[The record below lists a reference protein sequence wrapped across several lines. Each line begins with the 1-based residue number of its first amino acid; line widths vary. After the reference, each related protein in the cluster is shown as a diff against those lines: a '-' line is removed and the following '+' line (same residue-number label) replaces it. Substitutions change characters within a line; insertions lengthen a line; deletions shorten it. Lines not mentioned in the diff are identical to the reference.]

1 MKHKMYNRLLSL
13 ALAVG
18 LVIGML
24 PSAAAVDT
32 VGDAGQP
39 VTLGNSDSGLELS
52 KKLVKNADGT
62 YSIQLE
68 AYATGE
74 IDVST
79 EYKAVPTDIVL
90 VLDQSG
96 SMAESFQTSST
107 SGYQKLNISENSE
120 AYSNRDNLYYFNG
133 QNYVKVSVS
142 RDLTWDG
149 FRYTY
154 SWNGQTATSY
164 GRNESIPSPLKGN
177 LYRYTTTTTTTKKQQ
192 ALKDAVTEFVNSVQ
206 AQAQEDNVDH
216 RISIVGFA
224 SDDTG
229 GLNYNNTELL
239 STNNVVNYQYARD
252 QNYQDSLVSVNSNG
266 SVNSRLTTA
275 INRIAADGGTAID
288 LGMKMAEK
296 VLDNN
301 PVSSDEER
309 NQVVIV
315 FTDGVPG
322 IYSYTNHWDDTQ
334 YDATRTQYANRA
346 ISYAS
351 SLKNSG
357 VSVYSI
363 GIFDGADAA
372 EEFST
377 YYGTDWDDSRR
388 VNRFMHYLSSNYPQ
402 ATSMTSGGTPNEKQ
416 GFYLSAADA
425 DTLKDIFQKISDD
438 IQTGGSS
445 STLDSNAIVRD
456 VLTKELQLPE
466 GTTANDITLETY
478 KAANGNTVTNP
489 DAAGAWIKD
498 SVNGITAS
506 IGADGRT
513 IDVTGFDFS
522 RNFVADT
529 GRLEGN
535 VSQTGD
541 FYGRKLVITIPVEP
555 NPDFFGGNNIDTNA
569 AGSGVYVN
577 AEETTPVDTFV
588 SPNMNIPVNCNV
600 TGNDQTI
607 YITQSA
613 DVAEMVNLSAEPN
626 GWNNAYVTITYRVT
640 DSEGNEIG
648 TYTIQPGAT
657 TGTWSGDSVS
667 PEDCKDYTVTCTV
680 TPNNG
685 TYDSVNNAPV
695 NAKSQDVNAK
705 VHVLVPKVSVN
716 DTTINLGETANF
728 SNNYTTPVE
737 EGQWVDIGN
746 HVEDVPGATQMA
758 PQVDLSYEF
767 VAGSNPSGS
776 LSYQPT
782 QDSDFNI
789 VVKIG
794 QTRLANGQYTLS
806 KNETDH
812 QEDCIKNDSEAPHDF
827 TIHVLQNYGGV
838 VITKNVIGLENDVAA
853 MNRLK
858 DSIKFTVEDEYGK
871 VVAELS
877 KDDWKGG
884 TWSGSTFNATLR
896 LPVGKY
902 TVTESGYEV
911 ENYIWTPLQ
920 TEYSFTVEK
929 DQNASVSFTNTY
941 TRDTGSLTIKKTVE
955 GLDDAALDELKNK
968 LTFTVTGPDGYSEE
982 IAFNATG
989 WEQDGNT
996 YTYTLKN
1003 VPTGSCAVTEKT
1015 GTYEDLINYTWTSG
1029 TTTSTVTVSKG
1040 ATATAALT
1048 NVYIGKDGT
1057 LNINKVVTKFA
1068 DDGKPVFDFKLTAA
1082 DGTVYYFHVDMTGT
1096 NADVSKEVVKDFAL
1110 PVGEYTIEELS
1121 NQNYKLSGVTGA
1133 TNNND
1138 GTYTVRVGSDGAA
1151 TVTFTN
1157 VGENTNI
1164 PTDGGATENR
1174 VDKIEGSVIVWKKE
1188 VYGTDHPEPQPSPNP
1203 NDKE

>member
-1 MKHKMYNRLLSL
+1 MKHKLYTRLLSL

-32 VGDAGQP
+32 VGDGAGQA

-96 SMAESFQTSST
+96 SMAEPFQTSST

-142 RDLTWDG
+142 RELTWDG

-177 LYRYTTTTTTTKKQQ
+177 LYRYTTTTTTTTKQQ

-206 AQAQEDNVDH
+206 AQAQEDGVDH
-216 RISIVGFA
+216 RIAMVGFA
-224 SDDTG
+224 SDDSRSGWST
-229 GLNYNNTELL
+229 LNYGNTELL
-239 STNNVVNYQYARD
+239 STTAVVNYRNAKDSDYK
-252 QNYQDSLVSVNSNG
+252 NSLVSVNSNG
-266 SVNSRLTTA
+266 TVNSRLTTA
-275 INRIAADGGTAID
+275 IDRIEAEGGTAIN
-288 LGMKMAEK
+288 LGMKMAQNI
-296 VLDNN
+296 LNNN
-301 PVSSDEER
+301 PVSSNEER

-315 FTDGVPG
+315 FTDGEPG
-322 IYSYTNHWDDTQ
+322 IFTDDS
-334 YDATRTQYANRA
+334 DSTRTNNYANPA
-346 ISYAS
+346 ISTA
-351 SLKNSG
+351 KAIKDKG
-357 VSVYSI
+357 VKVYSV
-363 GIFDGADAA
+363 GIFDGADASVA
-372 EEFST
+372 VDTTTTRWSNVKT
-377 YYGTDWDDSRR
+377 T
-388 VNRFMHYLSSNYPQ
+388 NRFMHYLSSNYPNAQ
-402 ATSMTSGGTPNEKQ
+402 SMSNGGTPDEKK
-416 GFYLSAADA
+416 GYYLSAADA
-425 DTLKDIFQKISDD
+425 DTLKDIFQKISDN

-466 GTTANDITLETY
+466 GTAADDITIETY

-555 NPDFFGGNNIDTNA
+555 NPAFFGGNNINTNA
-569 AGSGVYVN
+569 ADSGIYAN
-577 AEETTPVDTFV
+577 EEEATPVDIFV

-600 TGNDQTI
+600 TGNDQSI

-613 DVAEMVNLSAEPN
+613 DVTEMVNLGAEPD
-626 GWNNAYVTITYRVT
+626 GWNNSHVTIAYVVKDGDTV
-640 DSEGNEIG
+640 IG

-657 TGTWSGDSVS
+657 TGTWDGDSVS

-737 EGQWVDIGN
+737 EGQWVDIEN
-746 HVEDVPGATQMA
+746 HVEDVPGATQTA

-884 TWSGSTFNATLR
+884 TWSDSTFNATLR
-896 LPVGKY
+896 LPVGRY

-911 ENYIWTPLQ
+911 ENYSWNGTQ
-920 TEYSFTVEK
+920 TETFTVEK
-929 DQNASVSFTNTY
+929 DGTASVNFTNTY
-941 TRDTGSLTIKKTVE
+941 TL
-955 GLDDAALDELKNK
+955 A
-968 LTFTVTGPDGYSEE
+968 
-982 IAFNATG
+982 
-989 WEQDGNT
+989 EQ
-996 YTYTLKN
+996 TLKIYKN
-1003 VPTGSCAVTEKT
+1003 
-1015 GTYEDLINYTWTSG
+1015 LSG
-1029 TTTSTVTVSKG
+1029 
-1040 ATATAALT
+1040 
-1048 NVYIGKDGT
+1048 
-1057 LNINKVVTKFA
+1057 FA
-1068 DDGKPVFDFKLTAA
+1068 NEGKPVFSFKITDLGKG
-1082 DGTVYYFHVDMTGT
+1082 DVWYYHIDMTNKT
-1096 NADVSKEVVKDFAL
+1096 LNQNELVIELTL
-1110 PVGEYTIEELS
+1110 PAGHEYRVEELS
-1121 NQNYKLSGVTGA
+1121 NQNYEFVKLTQDGVVINPIPGPST
-1133 TNNND
+1133 
-1138 GTYTVRVGSDGAA
+1138 RELII
-1151 TVTFTN
+1151 
-1157 VGENTNI
+1157 ENGGQITLDKNTELVFYNAPVNSNI
-1164 PTDGGATENR
+1164 PTDGSATKNT
-1174 VDKIEGSVIVWKKE
+1174 VTSVSEGVITWKQE
-1188 VYGTDHPEPQPSPNP
+1188 PDEYGKDPNHNNINP
-1203 NDKE
+1203 NDEPAE

>member
-1 MKHKMYNRLLSL
+1 MKHKLYTRLLSL

-32 VGDAGQP
+32 VGDGAGQP

-96 SMAESFQTSST
+96 SMANSFKTSST

-142 RDLTWDG
+142 RELTWDG

-164 GRNESIPSPLKGN
+164 GRNESIPFPLKGN
-177 LYRYTTTTTTTKKQQ
+177 LYRYTTTTTTTTKQQ

-206 AQAQEDNVDH
+206 AQAQEDGVDH
-216 RISIVGFA
+216 RIAMVGFA
-224 SDDTG
+224 SDDSRSGWST
-229 GLNYNNTELL
+229 LNYGNTELL
-239 STNNVVNYQYARD
+239 STTAVVNYRNAKDSDYK
-252 QNYQDSLVSVNSNG
+252 NSLVSVNSNG
-266 SVNSRLTTA
+266 TINSRLTTA
-275 INRIAADGGTAID
+275 IDRIDAEGGTAIN
-288 LGMKMAEK
+288 LGMEMAQK
-296 VLDNN
+296 VLNNN
-301 PVSSDEER
+301 PVSSNEER

-315 FTDGVPG
+315 FTDGEPG
-322 IYSYTNHWDDTQ
+322 IFTDDS
-334 YDATRTQYANRA
+334 DSTRTNNYANPA
-346 ISYAS
+346 ISTA
-351 SLKNSG
+351 KAIKDKG
-357 VSVYSI
+357 VKVYSV
-363 GIFDGADAA
+363 GIFDGADASA
-372 EEFST
+372 AVDTTTTHWSNVKT
-377 YYGTDWDDSRR
+377 T
-388 VNRFMHYLSSNYPQ
+388 NRFMHYLSSNYPNAQ
-402 ATSMTSGGTPNEKQ
+402 SMSIGGDPDEKK
-416 GFYLSAADA
+416 GYYLSAADA

-445 STLDSNAIVRD
+445 STLDSSAIVRD

-466 GTTANDITLETY
+466 GTTANNIIIETY
-478 KAANGNTVTNP
+478 KAADGNTVTNP
-489 DAAGAWIKD
+489 DAAGAWVKD
-498 SVNGITAS
+498 QVDGITAS

-529 GRLEGN
+529 GRVEGN

-555 NPDFFGGNNIDTNA
+555 NPAFFGGNNIDTNA
-569 AGSGVYVN
+569 VDSGIYAN
-577 AEETTPVDTFV
+577 EEEATPVDTFI

-613 DVAEMVNLSAEPN
+613 DVAEMVNLSAEPD
-626 GWNNAYVTITYRVT
+626 GWNNSHVTIAYQVK
-640 DSEGNEIG
+640 DGNTVIG

-680 TPNNG
+680 TPNTG
-685 TYDSVNNAPV
+685 TNDSVNNEPV
-695 NAKSQDVNAK
+695 SAVSKDLEVA
-705 VHVLVPKVSVN
+705 VHVLIPKVSVK
-716 DTTINLGETANF
+716 DTTIHLGETANF
-728 SNNYTTPVE
+728 TDNYTTPIE

-746 HVEDVPGATQMA
+746 HVEDVPGATQTA

-794 QTRLANGQYTLS
+794 QTKLTDGQYTLS
-806 KNETDH
+806 KNEEPH
-812 QEDCIKNDSEAPHDF
+812 QEDCIENDSVKSHDF

-858 DSIKFTVEDEYGK
+858 DSIKFTVKDKDDK

-911 ENYIWTPLQ
+911 ENYIWTPSQ

-941 TRDTGSLTIKKTVE
+941 TPAEQTLTIYKNLSGFANQGQPVFSFKIWDLETGDVWYYHIDMTDKT
-955 GLDDAALDELKNK
+955 LNQDEPVIK
-968 LTFTVTGPDGYSEE
+968 LT
-982 IAFNATG
+982 
-989 WEQDGNT
+989 
-996 YTYTLKN
+996 
-1003 VPTGSCAVTEKT
+1003 
-1015 GTYEDLINYTWTSG
+1015 
-1029 TTTSTVTVSKG
+1029 
-1040 ATATAALT
+1040 
-1048 NVYIGKDGT
+1048 
-1057 LNINKVVTKFA
+1057 
-1068 DDGKPVFDFKLTAA
+1068 
-1082 DGTVYYFHVDMTGT
+1082 
-1096 NADVSKEVVKDFAL
+1096 L
-1110 PVGEYTIEELS
+1110 PAGHEYRVEELS
-1121 NQNYKLSGVTGA
+1121 NQNYEFVKLTQDGVVINPIPGPST
-1133 TNNND
+1133 
-1138 GTYTVRVGSDGAA
+1138 RELII
-1151 TVTFTN
+1151 
-1157 VGENTNI
+1157 ENGGQITLDKNTELVFYNAPVNSNI

-1174 VDKIEGSVIVWKKE
+1174 VEKVDNVIVWKKDPVE
-1188 VYGTDHPEPQPSPNP
+1188 YGNDH
-1203 NDKE
+1203 NDNITPDPDAE

>member
-1 MKHKMYNRLLSL
+1 MKHKLYNRLLSL

-32 VGDAGQP
+32 VGDGAGQP

-96 SMAESFQTSST
+96 SMDEKFQSSST
-107 SGYQKLNISENSE
+107 SGYQKLDSEYNAQ
-120 AYSNRDNLYYFNG
+120 AYSNRNNLYYYNG
-133 QNYVKVSVS
+133 QDYIKVSVS
-142 RDLTWDG
+142 REERGEWWNTYYH
-149 FRYTY
+149 YTY
-154 SWNGQTATSY
+154 TWNGQTVTSDERY
-164 GRNESIPSPLKGN
+164 GSIPSPLKGN
-177 LYRYTTTTTTTKKQQ
+177 LYRYTTTTTTTTKQQ

-206 AQAQEDNVDH
+206 AQAQEDGVDH
-216 RISIVGFA
+216 RIAMVGFA
-224 SDDTG
+224 SDDRSSS
-229 GLNYNNTELL
+229 YQNTELL
-239 STNNVVNYQYARD
+239 VTSSRYEVNYRNIRNTD
-252 QNYQDSLVSVNSNG
+252 YQSSLLSVNNDG
-266 SVNSRLTTA
+266 EVNARLTGA
-275 INRIAADGGTAID
+275 INSIDAEGGTAIN
-288 LGMKMAEK
+288 LGMKMAQNI
-296 VLDNN
+296 LNNN
-301 PVSSDEER
+301 PVSSGEER

-315 FTDGVPG
+315 FTDGEPG
-322 IYSYTNHWDDTQ
+322 IFTDDS
-334 YDATRTQYANRA
+334 DNIRTQDYANPA
-346 ISYAS
+346 ISTA
-351 SLKNSG
+351 KAIKDKG
-357 VSVYSI
+357 VKVYSV
-363 GIFDGADAA
+363 GIFDGADAD
-372 EEFST
+372 EDFSSYT
-377 YYGTDWDDSRR
+377 GSDWDNSKR
-388 VNRFMHYLSSNYPQ
+388 VNRFMHYLSSNYPK
-402 ATSMTSGGTPNEKQ
+402 ATSMSYGGTPDEKK
-416 GFYLSAADA
+416 GYYLSAADA

-456 VLTKELQLPE
+456 VLTQELQLPE
-466 GTTANDITLETY
+466 GTTANDITIETY

-489 DAAGAWIKD
+489 DAEGAWIKD

-506 IGADGRT
+506 IGVDGRT

-529 GRLEGN
+529 GRVEGN

-555 NPDFFGGNNIDTNA
+555 NPDFFGGNNINTNA
-569 AGSGVYVN
+569 AGSGVYAN
-577 AEETTPVDTFV
+577 EEEATPVDTFI

-613 DVAEMVNLSAEPN
+613 DVAKMVNLDAEPD

-648 TYTIQPGAT
+648 TYTIEPGAT
-657 TGTWSGDSVS
+657 TGTWSGDNVS
-667 PEDCKDYTVTCTV
+667 PEDCTNYTVTCTV
-680 TPNNG
+680 TPNAG
-685 TYDSVNNAPV
+685 TNDSVNNEPV
-695 NAKSQDVNAK
+695 SAVSKDLKVA
-705 VHVLVPKVSVN
+705 VHVLIPKVSVK
-716 DTTINLGETANF
+716 DTTIHLGETANF
-728 SNNYTTPVE
+728 TGNYTTPVE
-737 EGQWVDIGN
+737 EGQWVDIEN
-746 HVEDVPGATQMA
+746 HVEDVPDATQTA

-794 QTRLANGQYTLS
+794 QIELTNGQYTLI
-806 KNETDH
+806 KTETAH
-812 QEDCIKNDSEAPHDF
+812 QEDCIKNNSEASHDF

-838 VITKNVIGLENDVAA
+838 VITKNVIGLEKDVAA

-858 DSIKFTVEDEYGK
+858 DSIKFTVKDEDDK

-896 LPVGKY
+896 LPVGEY

-911 ENYIWTPLQ
+911 ENYSWNGTQ
-920 TEYSFTVEK
+920 TETFTVEK

-941 TRDTGSLTIKKTVE
+941 TPAEQTLTIY
-955 GLDDAALDELKNK
+955 KN
-968 LTFTVTGPDGYSEE
+968 L
-982 IAFNATG
+982 
-989 WEQDGNT
+989 
-996 YTYTLKN
+996 
-1003 VPTGSCAVTEKT
+1003 
-1015 GTYEDLINYTWTSG
+1015 SG
-1029 TTTSTVTVSKG
+1029 
-1040 ATATAALT
+1040 
-1048 NVYIGKDGT
+1048 
-1057 LNINKVVTKFA
+1057 FA
-1068 DDGKPVFDFKLTAA
+1068 NQGQPVFSFKIWDLETG
-1082 DGTVYYFHVDMTGT
+1082 DVWYYHIDMTG
-1096 NADVSKEVVKDFAL
+1096 KDIGEDELVIAL
-1110 PVGEYTIEELS
+1110 TLPAGHEYRVEELS
-1121 NQNYKLSGVTGA
+1121 NQNYEFVKLTQDGVVINSIPGPSTRALIIENGGQI
-1133 TNNND
+1133 TLDKDTELVFYND
-1138 GTYTVRVGSDGAA
+1138 PVNS
-1151 TVTFTN
+1151 
-1157 VGENTNI
+1157 NI

-1174 VDKIEGSVIVWKKE
+1174 VEKVDNVIVWKKDPVE
-1188 VYGTDHPEPQPSPNP
+1188 YGNDH
-1203 NDKE
+1203 NDNITSDPDAE

>member
-1 MKHKMYNRLLSL
+1 MKHKLYTRLLSL

-32 VGDAGQP
+32 VGDGAGQA

-142 RDLTWDG
+142 RELTWDG
-149 FRYTY
+149 YRYTY

-177 LYRYTTTTTTTKKQQ
+177 LYRYTTTTTTTSKQQ

-206 AQAQEDNVDH
+206 AQAQEDGVDH
-216 RISIVGFA
+216 RIAMVGFA
-224 SDDTG
+224 SDNSQSGWST
-229 GLNYNNTELL
+229 LNYGNTELL
-239 STNNVVNYQYARD
+239 STTAVVNYQNATNSDYK
-252 QNYQDSLVSVNSNG
+252 NSLVSVNSNG
-266 SVNSRLTTA
+266 TVNSRLTTA
-275 INRIAADGGTAID
+275 IDRIDAEGGTAIN
-288 LGMKMAEK
+288 LGMKMAQNI
-296 VLDNN
+296 LNNN
-301 PVSSDEER
+301 PVSSNEER

-315 FTDGVPG
+315 FTDGEPG
-322 IYSYTNHWDDTQ
+322 IFTDDS
-334 YDATRTQYANRA
+334 DNTRTNNYANPA
-346 ISYAS
+346 ISTA
-351 SLKNSG
+351 KAIKDKG
-357 VSVYSI
+357 VKVYSV
-363 GIFDGADAA
+363 GIFDGADASVA
-372 EEFST
+372 VDTTTTRWSNVKT
-377 YYGTDWDDSRR
+377 T
-388 VNRFMHYLSSNYPQ
+388 NRFMHYLSSNYPNAQ
-402 ATSMTSGGTPNEKQ
+402 SMSDGGTPDEKK
-416 GFYLSAADA
+416 GYYLSAADA

-466 GTTANDITLETY
+466 GTTASDITIETY
-478 KAANGNTVTNP
+478 KAANGDTVTNP
-489 DAAGAWIKD
+489 DVAGAWTKD

-506 IGADGRT
+506 IGADDRT

-529 GRLEGN
+529 GRVEGN

-613 DVAEMVNLSAEPN
+613 DVAEMVNLSAEPD

-746 HVEDVPGATQMA
+746 HVEDVPDATQTA

-806 KNETDH
+806 KNEEPH
-812 QEDCIKNDSEAPHDF
+812 QEDCIENDSVKSHDF

-838 VITKNVIGLENDVAA
+838 VITKNVIGLEKDVAA

-858 DSIKFTVEDEYGK
+858 DSIKFTVKDKDDK

-911 ENYIWTPLQ
+911 ENYIWTPSQ

-941 TRDTGSLTIKKTVE
+941 TPAEQTLTIYKNLSGFANQGQPVFSFKIWDLETGDVWYYHIDMTDKT
-955 GLDDAALDELKNK
+955 LNQDEPVIK
-968 LTFTVTGPDGYSEE
+968 LT
-982 IAFNATG
+982 
-989 WEQDGNT
+989 
-996 YTYTLKN
+996 
-1003 VPTGSCAVTEKT
+1003 
-1015 GTYEDLINYTWTSG
+1015 
-1029 TTTSTVTVSKG
+1029 
-1040 ATATAALT
+1040 
-1048 NVYIGKDGT
+1048 
-1057 LNINKVVTKFA
+1057 
-1068 DDGKPVFDFKLTAA
+1068 
-1082 DGTVYYFHVDMTGT
+1082 
-1096 NADVSKEVVKDFAL
+1096 L
-1110 PVGEYTIEELS
+1110 PAGHEYRVEELS
-1121 NQNYKLSGVTGA
+1121 NQNYEFVKLTQDGVVINPIPGPST
-1133 TNNND
+1133 
-1138 GTYTVRVGSDGAA
+1138 RELII
-1151 TVTFTN
+1151 
-1157 VGENTNI
+1157 ENGGQITLDKNTELVFYNAPVNSNI

-1174 VDKIEGSVIVWKKE
+1174 VEKVDNVIVWKKDPVE
-1188 VYGTDHPEPQPSPNP
+1188 YGNDH
-1203 NDKE
+1203 NDNITPDPDAE

>member
-1 MKHKMYNRLLSL
+1 MKHKLYTRLLSL

-32 VGDAGQP
+32 VGDGAGQP
-39 VTLGNSDSGLELS
+39 VTLGDSDSGLELS
-52 KKLVKNADGT
+52 KKLVKNTDGT

-96 SMAESFQTSST
+96 SMANSFQTSST
-107 SGYQKLNISENSE
+107 SGYQELNISTNGE
-120 AYSNRDNLYYFNG
+120 AYRNRNNLYYYNG
-133 QNYVKVSVS
+133 QDYIKVSVS
-142 RDLTWDG
+142 RQEMGSWWDSYY
-149 FRYTY
+149 RYTY
-154 SWNGQTATSY
+154 TWNGQTVTSDGYY
-164 GRNESIPSPLKGN
+164 GSIPSQLNGN
-177 LYRYTTTTTTTKKQQ
+177 LYRYTTTTTTTTKQQ

-206 AQAQEDNVDH
+206 AQAQEDGVDH
-216 RISIVGFA
+216 RIAMVGFA
-224 SDDTG
+224 SD
-229 GLNYNNTELL
+229 NRSSSYQNTELL
-239 STNNVVNYQYARD
+239 VTSSKYEVNYQNIRNTD
-252 QNYQDSLVSVNSNG
+252 YQSSLLSVNNNG
-266 SVNSRLTTA
+266 EVNARLTGA
-275 INRIAADGGTAID
+275 INRIDAEGGTAIN
-288 LGMKMAEK
+288 LGMKMAQNI
-296 VLDNN
+296 LNNN
-301 PVSSDEER
+301 PVASGEER

-315 FTDGVPG
+315 FTDGEPG
-322 IYSYTNHWDDTQ
+322 IFTDDSNS
-334 YDATRTQYANRA
+334 TRTNDYANPA
-346 ISYAS
+346 ILTAREI
-351 SLKNSG
+351 KNKG
-357 VSVYSI
+357 VKVYSV
-363 GIFDGADAA
+363 GIFDGADASA
-372 EEFST
+372 AVDTTTTRWSNVKT
-377 YYGTDWDDSRR
+377 T
-388 VNRFMHYLSSNYPQ
+388 NRFMHYLSSNYPNAQ
-402 ATSMTSGGTPNEKQ
+402 SMSNGGTPDEKK
-416 GFYLSAADA
+416 GYYLSAADA

-466 GTTANDITLETY
+466 GTTASDITIETY

-489 DAAGAWIKD
+489 DVAGAWIKD

-506 IGADGRT
+506 IGTDGRT

-529 GRLEGN
+529 GRVEGN

-555 NPDFFGGNNIDTNA
+555 NPAFFGGNNIDTNA
-569 AGSGVYVN
+569 VDSGIYAN
-577 AEETTPVDTFV
+577 EEEADPVDTFD

-600 TGNDQTI
+600 TGNDQSI

-613 DVAEMVNLSAEPN
+613 DVTEMVNLGAEPD
-626 GWNNAYVTITYRVT
+626 GWNNSHVTITYQVKDGDRV
-640 DSEGNEIG
+640 IG

-680 TPNNG
+680 TPNTG
-685 TYDSVNNAPV
+685 TNDSVNNEPV
-695 NAKSQDVNAK
+695 SAVSKDLEVA
-705 VHVLVPKVSVN
+705 VHVLIPKVSVK
-716 DTTINLGETANF
+716 DTTIHLGETANF
-728 SNNYTTPVE
+728 TDNYTTPIE

-746 HVEDVPGATQMA
+746 HVEDVPDATQTA

-806 KNETDH
+806 KNEEPH
-812 QEDCIKNDSEAPHDF
+812 QEDCIENDSVKSHDF

-838 VITKNVIGLENDVAA
+838 VITKNVIGLEKDVAA

-858 DSIKFTVEDEYGK
+858 DSIKFTVKDKDDK

-911 ENYIWTPLQ
+911 ENYIWTPSQ

-941 TRDTGSLTIKKTVE
+941 TPAEQTLTIY
-955 GLDDAALDELKNK
+955 KN
-968 LTFTVTGPDGYSEE
+968 L
-982 IAFNATG
+982 
-989 WEQDGNT
+989 
-996 YTYTLKN
+996 
-1003 VPTGSCAVTEKT
+1003 
-1015 GTYEDLINYTWTSG
+1015 SG
-1029 TTTSTVTVSKG
+1029 
-1040 ATATAALT
+1040 
-1048 NVYIGKDGT
+1048 
-1057 LNINKVVTKFA
+1057 FA
-1068 DDGKPVFDFKLTAA
+1068 NEGKPVFSFKIWDLETDDVWYYHIDMTNKTLNQDEPVIKLT
-1082 DGTVYYFHVDMTGT
+1082 
-1096 NADVSKEVVKDFAL
+1096 L
-1110 PVGEYTIEELS
+1110 PAGHEYRVEELS
-1121 NQNYKLSGVTGA
+1121 NQNYEFVKLTQDGVVINPIPGPST
-1133 TNNND
+1133 
-1138 GTYTVRVGSDGAA
+1138 RELII
-1151 TVTFTN
+1151 
-1157 VGENTNI
+1157 ENGGQITLDKNTELVFYNAPVNSNI

-1174 VDKIEGSVIVWKKE
+1174 VEKVDNVIVWKKDPVE
-1188 VYGTDHPEPQPSPNP
+1188 YGNDH
-1203 NDKE
+1203 NDNITPDPDAE